1 MKNVQSVSQPN
12 DVFRTS
18 DKSAR
23 VMVLSG
29 EYQYC
34 SNSIWREQGRKYL
47 TGKDV
52 KSGALGKMNATHSP
66 AGGKSLDHPVDVRV
80 SFKKKK
86 SSQ

>member
-18 DKSAR
+18 NKNAR
-23 VMVLSG
+23 RMVRSG
-29 EYQYC
+29 EYQFC

-47 TGKDV
+47 SGKDA

-66 AGGKSLDHPVDVRV
+66 AGGKSLNHPIDIRV
-80 SFKKKK
+80 SLKK
-86 SSQ
+86 SS